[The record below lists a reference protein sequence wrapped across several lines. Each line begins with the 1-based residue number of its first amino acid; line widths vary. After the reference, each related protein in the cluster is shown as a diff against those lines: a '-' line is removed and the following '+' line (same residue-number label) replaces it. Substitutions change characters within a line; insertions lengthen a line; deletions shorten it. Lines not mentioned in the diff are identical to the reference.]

1 MNLAQTK
8 EWVAAQNA
16 FTAEYLAGLASRS
29 WFAQRLSAILD
40 VPRAGVPRASGCYLG
55 SE

>member
-29 WFAQRLSAILD
+29 WFQQQLSAILD